1 MIFGRLCIIR
11 RISRLCGLAWHHII
25 AWAKNQYWMVITIC
39 QRQHGG
45 LYYNPLYVCVCMF
58 VSILHKAIRH
68 LPISKHL
75 IMLKFILSQPRL
87 YFLSLH
93 CDPRKK
99 RNNGS
104 GTYYS
109 YSVLNSQ
116 VKGKYSSVVE
126 SITEPISENDPPG
139 PHLLPHA

>member
-1 MIFGRLCIIR
+1 
-11 RISRLCGLAWHHII
+11 
-25 AWAKNQYWMVITIC
+25 MVITIC
-39 QRQHGG
+39 QRRHGG
-45 LYYNPLYVCVCMF
+45 LYYNPLCVCVF
-58 VSILHKAIRH
+58 VSILYKAIRH

-93 CDPRKK
+93 SDPRKK